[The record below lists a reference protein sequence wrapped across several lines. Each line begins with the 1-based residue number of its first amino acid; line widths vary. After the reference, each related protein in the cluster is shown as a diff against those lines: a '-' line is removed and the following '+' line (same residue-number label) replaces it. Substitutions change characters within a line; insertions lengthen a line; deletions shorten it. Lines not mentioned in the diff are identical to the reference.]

1 MNPSSESKDSNMF
14 FIQSL
19 KATRTSLSGSSI
31 RFNKDPMR
39 IFTLDSSL
47 LKSRCLQ
54 RWGIFSINAEHG
66 WVGGGKEKII
76 FLNLLKKI
84 KVLQFRHKAHNI
96 YSLEKWVKNQKSY
109 FKSRFESTFIKYYIP
124 RHSHNS

>member
-54 RWGIFSINAEHG
+54 R
-66 WVGGGKEKII
+66 
-76 FLNLLKKI
+76 
-84 KVLQFRHKAHNI
+84 
-96 YSLEKWVKNQKSY
+96 
-109 FKSRFESTFIKYYIP
+109 
-124 RHSHNS
+124 